1 MDIEAIRIL
10 FDAGLFVLIWM
21 IQLIVY
27 PSFLHYSNANLNTW
41 HQVYTKRL
49 AVIVIPLMLG
59 QLTLAVIQLIYNAT
73 IENIIILILILA
85 IWISTFLQFV
95 PIHNSIAKNNINKPL
110 LHKLVRRNWFRTVL
124 WTIILFWNIYATL
137 LV

>member
-1 MDIEAIRIL
+1 MDFAAVRLL

-21 IQLIVY
+21 IQLLIY
-27 PSFLHYSNANLNTW
+27 PSFLYYSNANLHSW
-41 HQVYTKRL
+41 HNLYTRRL
-49 AVIVIPLMLG
+49 SFIVIPLMLG
-59 QLTLAVIQLIYNAT
+59 QLTLAVIQLVYNAT
-73 IENIIILILILA
+73 TENIVMLLLILA

-95 PIHNSIAKNNINKPL
+95 PIHNSIAKNNINKFIL
-110 LHKLVRRNWFRTVL
+110 QQLVNRNWLRTIL